1 MEITVARERIFLL
14 HPHVEWTTAKV
25 RVEDKRVN
33 LVAGTM
39 GALFSRPKP
48 EDIRLIYAEKR
59 LEPFWHVGVH
69 TRTVYD
75 RQVSYTVPVTGA
87 EVKQVTLLG
96 QDLPVSG
103 QAKGS
108 PALTLQA
115 MEHCEEELR
124 KSWTYGGDGVARTEL
139 APLMA
144 GSKEELENFDKLT
157 ADGILVVP
165 PEVKAN
171 SIIRQIVSQVVKPV
185 KAQVIHEEQVNLDLV
200 DLYFRPVYAFEFDW
214 AAKSKQVVVEFDGIT
229 GEMRTG
235 KAFKEQLR
243 SVLNPALMFD
253 LGADA
258 VDLVVPGAG
267 IAMKLVRAVVDR
279 KK

>member
-1 MEITVARERIFLL
+1 MAQERIFLL
-14 HPHVEWTTAKV
+14 HPHVEWATAKV

-48 EDIRLIYAEKR
+48 DDIRLIYAEKR
-59 LEPFWHVGVH
+59 LEPIWHVGVH

-75 RQVSYTVPVTGA
+75 RQASYTVPVTGS

-96 QDLPVSG
+96 ENLPVS
-103 QAKGS
+103 AKGS
-108 PALTLQA
+108 PSVVLQGT
-115 MEHCEEELR
+115 EHCEEELR

-139 APLMA
+139 AALVA
-144 GSKEELENFDKLT
+144 GAKEELQDFEALSQE
-157 ADGILVVP
+157 GILVVP

-171 SIIRQIVSQVVKPV
+171 SIIRQILSQVVKPV
-185 KAQVIHEEQVNLDLV
+185 KAQVIHEERVDLDLV

-235 KAFKEQLR
+235 KAFKEQMR
-243 SVLNPALMFD
+243 SMLNPALMFD

-279 KK
+279 KGK

>member
-1 MEITVARERIFLL
+1 MEITVTRERIFRL
-14 HPHVEWTTAKV
+14 HPHVDWTTAKV

-48 EDIRLIYAEKR
+48 EDIRLIYSERR
-59 LEPFWHVGVH
+59 LEPIWHIGVH

-75 RQVSYTVPVTGA
+75 RQASYTVPITGA
-87 EVKQVTLLG
+87 EVKRVTILG
-96 QDLPVSG
+96 QTLSVQP
-103 QAKGS
+103 KGPS
-108 PALTLQA
+108 VVLQA
-115 MEHCEEELR
+115 MEHCEEELQ
-124 KSWTYGGDGVARTEL
+124 KNWAYGGDGVARTEL
-139 APLMA
+139 VPLLA
-144 GSKEELENFDKLT
+144 GAKDEIEDLNALAAE
-157 ADGILVVP
+157 GIIVVP
-165 PEVKAN
+165 PEVRAN
-171 SIIRQIVSQVVKPV
+171 SLIRQIVSQVVKPV
-185 KAQVIHEEQVNLDLV
+185 KAQVIHEERVDIDMV
-200 DLYFRPVYAFEFDW
+200 DLYFRPVYAFEFEW

-235 KAFKEQLR
+235 KAFKDQLR